1 MAQTVEEEAIHRH
14 AGEESGGVA
23 DDQKEARLESGGH
36 VGRVDE
42 GLAEEYE
49 GGECEVQAE

>member
-1 MAQTVEEEAIHRH
+1 MAQTVEEEAIYRH
-14 AGEESGGVA
+14 TGEESGGVA
-23 DDQKEARLESGGH
+23 DDQKEARRESGGH

-42 GLAEEYE
+42 GLAEKYE